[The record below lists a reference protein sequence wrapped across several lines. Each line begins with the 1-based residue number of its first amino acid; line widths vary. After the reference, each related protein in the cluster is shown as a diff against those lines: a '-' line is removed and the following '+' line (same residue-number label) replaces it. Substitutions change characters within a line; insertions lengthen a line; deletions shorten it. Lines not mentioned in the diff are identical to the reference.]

1 MLSQYLLT
9 LRRISRILWVRVAL
23 ILGLSILAALLAPL
37 LDPIIP
43 LASKDRFSADATL
56 PILNILANSMLA
68 VTTFS
73 LGVMVSTHRGTAEQ
87 TTPRIHRL
95 LMDDTRTQTVLAT
108 FIGAFV
114 FALSSIILY
123 RADYYSDSASVAVFF
138 ATVLVVAI
146 VVGSIVRWID
156 HLSDLGSM
164 DHSLAQSEMAARETL
179 KTLADWPAL
188 GAHMIGRGDVR
199 PDGATPVQA
208 QRSGYVEQIDME
220 ELNSLAEAHGVQ
232 VYIHVLPGDAV
243 LTSQTLAYL
252 DTEAPQ
258 DAFSACFSLTEYRA
272 HEQDARYAIQTLRET
287 ASKALSAGINDPGT
301 AIEVI
306 NRLERVLWDYLRREP
321 PEDPVCFDRLHMSR
335 LEPKTLID
343 TAFRDIARDGAAN
356 VDVLIGVHGAVSTLA
371 EALPDDQKDSV
382 RHLLSE
388 IADYAEMGLR
398 IDAER
403 DAFKAEM
410 RR

>member
-1 MLSQYLLT
+1 MLSQYLVT

-43 LASKDRFSADATL
+43 LASKDRFSAEATL

-164 DHSLAQSEMAARETL
+164 DHALAQSETAARETL

-356 VDVLIGVHGAVSTLA
+356 VGVLIGVHGAVSTLA
-371 EALPDDQKDSV
+371 EALPEDQKDSV

-403 DAFKAEM
+403 DAFKAETQ
-410 RR
+410 R